1 MTSDAIVEQMNARP
15 PAVIRTLQGRVVD
28 YAAEKRELRM
38 AFRIGWEFCR
48 SVDIVQGGYV
58 TART

>member
-1 MTSDAIVEQMNARP
+1 M
-15 PAVIRTLQGRVVD
+15 IRTLQGRVVD

-38 AFRIGWEFCR
+38 AFRIGPEFCH
-48 SVDIVQGGYV
+48 SVDIVQGGFV